1 MTTPFWCLFATALLP
16 YFIAPVGAYF
26 RVRQF
31 GVLET
36 KNPRKQQAET
46 TGIAARA
53 NAAQANA
60 WEALPLFASAV
71 IVAHLANAD
80 PGTAAMLS
88 VIFVSMRILH
98 AVFYITDID
107 KMRSL
112 VFLVA
117 FACCIGLF
125 ISAARA

>member
-36 KNPRKQQAET
+36 KNPRKQQAES

-53 NAAQANA
+53 NAAQSNA
-60 WEALPLFASAV
+60 W
-71 IVAHLANAD
+71 
-80 PGTAAMLS
+80 
-88 VIFVSMRILH
+88 
-98 AVFYITDID
+98 
-107 KMRSL
+107 
-112 VFLVA
+112 
-117 FACCIGLF
+117 
-125 ISAARA
+125 